1 MRNERELYRIRV
13 EHLDWNSRT
22 IFVPDSKTEEGRR
35 SVPMTSRAFEILRAR
50 CAGRTEGWVFPA
62 KTGESGH
69 LTTLAERFRAARK
82 KAGLPKNLVLYC
94 GRHDFGTRVM
104 KKTGNLKAVMK
115 VMGHRD
121 VKTAMKYQH
130 PEVDIVRAAL
140 DELENASQSQ

>member
-1 MRNERELYRIRV
+1 
-13 EHLDWNSRT
+13 
-22 IFVPDSKTEEGRR
+22 
-35 SVPMTSRAFEILRAR
+35 MTNRAFEILGRR

-62 KTGESGH
+62 KTGKSGH
-69 LTTLAERFRAARK
+69 RTTMAARFRAARG
-82 KAGLPKNLVLYC
+82 KAGLPKDLVLYC
-94 GRHDFGTRVM
+94 GRHDYGTRVM

-140 DELENASQSQ
+140 DEPESASQISA